1 MSRKWKIIGIITY
14 VLFLIATSFLG
25 YIIYQ
30 IRNLPGM
37 IAGYKMTVLGISVTL
52 STVFVIKTFFHKR
65 IATKYII
72 IGLLP
77 VCISTLFAFSERIT
91 VYPDTSNELVIE
103 AHYMQYACGDWVD
116 DMRVTKTSDTT
127 HNWLIGRD
135 IDPVFYMGASDVG
148 DMFYSDDTTDR
159 IYNNDIR
166 LTGYM
171 SISTSSGC
179 DNTSPR
185 FWITHVEK
193 LDGSKFNRNGNN

>member
-1 MSRKWKIIGIITY
+1 MNRKWKIIGIITY
-14 VLFLIATSFLG
+14 VVFLIATSFFG

-37 IAGYKMTVLGISVTL
+37 IEGYKMIILGFSVIL
-52 STVFVIKTFFHKR
+52 SIAFFIKTFFHKR
-65 IATKYII
+65 IATKYILL
-72 IGLLP
+72 GLLP
-77 VCISTLFAFSERIT
+77 VCISTLFAFWERIT
-91 VYPDTSNELVIE
+91 VYPDTSNELVLE

-116 DMRVTKTSDTT
+116 EMKVSKTSDSS

-135 IDPVFYMGASDVG
+135 IDPVFYMGSSDVG
-148 DMFYSDDTTDR
+148 DMFYSDDTAAR

-166 LTGYM
+166 LTGY
-171 SISTSSGC
+171 ISKSTCSGC

-193 LDGSKFNRNGNN
+193 LDGSEFKRDGNN